1 MINSVFL
8 FLDIGGGEM
17 MLILIVVL
25 IFFGSKKIPELARG
39 LGKGMREFKDASN
52 SIRNEITRE
61 TQSITQDVRKVAQE
75 IKEHADLADIK
86 KETQSVTVELGQMK
100 NDIETSVADSGSLT
114 ETIASD
120 VTTPPELS
128 EGKNVTDMKDEVSS
142 SEKSISKGP
151 VARVDPDDLVKPEEP
166 GLQ

>member
-1 MINSVFL
+1 
-8 FLDIGGGEM
+8 M

-120 VTTPPELS
+120 VTTPLELS
-128 EGKNVTDMKDEVSS
+128 EDKNVTDMKDEVSS

>member
-1 MINSVFL
+1 
-8 FLDIGGGEM
+8 

-120 VTTPPELS
+120 VTTPLELS
-128 EGKNVTDMKDEVSS
+128 EDKNVTDMKDEVSS

>member
-8 FLDIGGGEM
+8 FFDIGAGEM

-120 VTTPPELS
+120 VTTPLELS